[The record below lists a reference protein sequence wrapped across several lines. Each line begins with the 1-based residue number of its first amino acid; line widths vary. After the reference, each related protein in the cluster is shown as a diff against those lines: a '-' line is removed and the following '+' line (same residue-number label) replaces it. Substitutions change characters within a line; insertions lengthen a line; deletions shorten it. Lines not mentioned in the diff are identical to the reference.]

1 MSPSRVF
8 SALLVLLLLVATPA
22 EAEIEV
28 DVEIVLTGDIS
39 MSMDMGE
46 LYLQRQGHI
55 QALRHPDVLRAIES
69 GFHGRIAVTYFEWS
83 DPYLQ
88 RVVLP
93 WTIIEDA
100 ASAEAAAQL
109 IEAAPP
115 LSGIRTSIS
124 GAIDR
129 SLQMFAENGFRGTRR
144 VIDISGD
151 GQNNA
156 GRPLAA
162 ARADALAEGIVIN
175 GLAIMLRARPGGT
188 GEADTLDQYFAEELI
203 GGPGAFMLAVR
214 HPDHLVEAIRRKLVL
229 EIAGLQPEDWPD
241 RTLARAAQLRP

>member
-1 MSPSRVF
+1 MPSRQRLTI
-8 SALLVLLLLVATPA
+8 LLAAVLLMVATPA
-22 EAEIEV
+22 EAQIEV
-28 DVEIVLTGDIS
+28 DVELVLTGDIS
-39 MSMDMGE
+39 SSMDMGE

-55 QALRHPDVLRAIES
+55 AALRHPDVLRAIRS
-69 GFHGRIAVTYFEWS
+69 GLHGRIAVTYFGWS

-93 WTIIEDA
+93 WTIIEDE

-129 SLQMFAENGFRGTRR
+129 ARTMFRENGYSGTRR
-144 VIDISGD
+144 IIDISGD
-151 GQNNA
+151 GPNNA

-188 GEADTLDQYFAEELI
+188 GETDTLDRYFAEQVI
-203 GGPGAFMLAVR
+203 GGPGAFVLAVR
-214 HPDHLVEAIRRKLVL
+214 HADHLVEAIRRKLVL
-229 EIAGLQPEDWPD
+229 EIAGLSPADPGALE
-241 RTLARAAQLRP
+241 RRLE

>member
-1 MSPSRVF
+1 MPSRRRLSMLLAVI
-8 SALLVLLLLVATPA
+8 LLVIATPA
-22 EAEIEV
+22 RAQLEV
-28 DVEIVLTGDIS
+28 DVEIVMAGDIS
-39 MSMDMGE
+39 SSMDMGE

-55 QALRHPDVLRAIES
+55 AALRHPDVLRAIRS
-69 GFHGRIAVTYFEWS
+69 GLHGRIAATYFEWS

-93 WTIIEDA
+93 WTIIEDE

-129 SLQMFAENGFRGTRR
+129 ARVMFQENGYSGTRR
-144 VIDISGD
+144 IIDISGD
-151 GQNNA
+151 GENNA

-188 GEADTLDQYFAEELI
+188 GESDTLDQYFAEEVI
-203 GGPGAFMLAVR
+203 GGPGAFMIAVR

-229 EIAGLQPEDWPD
+229 EIAGLSPD
-241 RTLARAAQLRP
+241 DAGAAAPRLE